1 MVIYRY
7 SEWDGTQ
14 DLFDLDAGKLMD
26 ELERHL
32 LSYGDLSYALRLL
45 QHGGIRDSQGRRLPS
60 LQELL
65 NRLRQ
70 QRQQQLDKY
79 DLSSILDDI
88 RHRLDDIVNTERQG
102 IERRLEETRQRAN
115 DTSSELSS
123 EMLEKLLKSVEDRA
137 TQNLQKLEKL
147 PSDVGGRIK
156 ELSQYDFMDDDAKRQ
171 FQELLDM
178 LKRNAIQPHARDL
191 MRQIESMDP
200 STLAEIRRLVKAINR
215 MLEERL
221 RGEEPDFQ
229 DFLREFGHFFGP
241 QPPQSLDELI
251 QQLQNQ
257 MAQAQSLLDSLSPED
272 KKTLEDLLD
281 SMLDD
286 ATRFELAKLAAG
298 LEALNPARHLPRPYL
313 FSGNESI
320 SYTEA
325 LKLMEMLHKIDR
337 LEAQIQEA
345 QFGGSLDNVDEKLV
359 TELAGEQVAKELEQ
373 LRSITKILEE
383 AGYIQWTDDRYELTP
398 HGMRRIGQ
406 KALKDIFAHLKK
418 DSLGRH
424 NLKLKGPG
432 GEKMDETKKY
442 EFGDEFQIHL
452 QKTIMNS
459 LLRQP
464 QTPPLH
470 ISPDDFEVFRTEM
483 LTKSATVLMMD
494 LSLSMPLRG
503 NFQAAKRVAIA
514 LDSLIKTQ
522 YPRDILDIIGFS
534 TYARVIKREELAYI
548 TWDEFDPY
556 TNMQQALSMA
566 RGLLSK
572 TRCNNKQIILIT
584 DGEPTAHIENG
595 HLFLQFPPTLRTL
608 QLTLREAKRC
618 TERGIIINTF
628 MLDTHQ
634 LSSTFVTQMAK
645 ANKGRVFFTTGDN
658 LGQYLLVDYLD
669 NKRRRI

>member
-1 MVIYRY
+1 MAIYRY

-14 DLFDLDAGKLMD
+14 ELLDLDADKLMD
-26 ELERHL
+26 ELGRHL
-32 LSYGDLSYALRLL
+32 LSYGDLSYALRRL
-45 QHGGIRDSQGRRLPS
+45 QHSGIRDSQGRRLPS
-60 LQELL
+60 LQELM

-88 RHRLDDIVNTERQG
+88 RLRLDDIVNTERQG
-102 IERRLEETRQRAN
+102 IERSLKETRQRAKEA
-115 DTSSELSS
+115 SGELSS
-123 EMLEKLLKSVEDRA
+123 EMIEKLLKSVEERA
-137 TQNLQKLEKL
+137 AQNLKKLEEL
-147 PSDVGGRIK
+147 PSDIGGRIK
-156 ELSQYDFMDDDAKRQ
+156 ELTQYDFMDDDAKRQ

-178 LKRNAIQPHARDL
+178 LKRNAIQPYTHDL

-200 STLAEIRRLVKAINR
+200 STLVEIRRLVEAINR

-221 RGEEPDFQ
+221 RGEKPDFQ
-229 DFLREFGHFFGP
+229 EFLREFGHFFGP

-251 QQLQNQ
+251 EQLQNQ
-257 MAQAQSLLDSLSPED
+257 MAQAQSLLNSLSPTD
-272 KKTLEDLLD
+272 KKALEDLLD
-281 SMLDD
+281 SVLDN

-298 LEALNPARHLPRPYL
+298 LEALNPTRHLPRPYL

-325 LKLMEMLHKIDR
+325 LKLMEMLHKMDN
-337 LEAQIQEA
+337 LEAQLEEA
-345 QFGGSLDNVDEKLV
+345 RFGGSLDNVDENLV
-359 TELAGEQVAKELEQ
+359 TELMDEQAAKELEQ

-424 NLKLKGPG
+424 SLNLKGPG
-432 GEKMDETKKY
+432 SEKTDETKKY
-442 EFGDEFQIHL
+442 EFGDGLQIHL

-464 QTPPLH
+464 QAPPLH
-470 ISPDDFEVFRTEM
+470 ISPDDLEVFKTET
-483 LTKSATVLMMD
+483 LTRSATVLMMD

-503 NFQAAKRVAIA
+503 NFEAAKRVAIA
-514 LDSLIKTQ
+514 LDSLIRTQ

-534 TYARVIKREELAYI
+534 TYAHVIKREKLPYI
-548 TWDEFDPY
+548 TWDELDPY
-556 TNMQQALSMA
+556 TNIQQALSMA
-566 RGLLSK
+566 GGLLSK

-595 HLFLQFPPTLRTL
+595 HLFLQFPPALRTL

-618 TERGIIINTF
+618 TQRGIRVNTF

-634 LSSTFVTQMAK
+634 LSSTFVMQMAK
-645 ANKGRVFFTTGDN
+645 ASKGRVFFTTADN
-658 LGQYLLVDYLD
+658 LGQYLLVDYVA

>member
-1 MVIYRY
+1 MAIYRY

-14 DLFDLDAGKLMD
+14 ELFDLDADKLMD

-32 LSYGDLSYALRLL
+32 LSYGDLSYALRRL
-45 QHGGIRDSQGRRLPS
+45 QHSGIRDSQGRRLPS

-65 NRLRQ
+65 NRLQ
-70 QRQQQLDKY
+70 QRRQQQLDKY

-88 RHRLDDIVNTERQG
+88 RLRLDDILNTERQG
-102 IERRLEETRQRAN
+102 IERRLEETRQRAKE
-115 DTSSELSS
+115 TSGELNS
-123 EMLEKLLKSVEDRA
+123 EMIEKLLKSVEERA
-137 TQNLQKLEKL
+137 AQNLKKLEEL
-147 PSDVGGRIK
+147 PSDLGGRIK
-156 ELSQYDFMDDDAKRQ
+156 ELAQYDFMDDDAKRQ

-178 LKRNAIQPHARDL
+178 LKLNAIQPYAHDL

-215 MLEERL
+215 MLEQRL

-229 DFLREFGHFFGP
+229 EFLREFGHFFGP

-251 QQLQNQ
+251 EQLQNQ
-257 MAQAQSLLDSLSPED
+257 IAQAQSLLNSLSPTD
-272 KKTLEDLLD
+272 KEALEDLLD
-281 SMLDD
+281 SVLDN
-286 ATRFELAKLAAG
+286 ATRFEMAKLAAS
-298 LEALNPARHLPRPYL
+298 LEALNPTSHLPRPYP
-313 FSGNESI
+313 FAGHDSI

-325 LKLMEMLHKIDR
+325 LKLMEMLHKMDNLQAQ
-337 LEAQIQEA
+337 LEEA
-345 QFGGSLDNVDEKLV
+345 RFGGSLDNVDENLV
-359 TELAGEQVAKELEQ
+359 TELMDEQAAKELEQ

-406 KALKDIFAHLKK
+406 KALKDIFVHLKK

-424 NLKLKGPG
+424 NLNLKGPG
-432 GEKMDETKKY
+432 SEKMDETKKY
-442 EFGDEFQIHL
+442 EFGDGFQIDL

-464 QTPPLH
+464 QAPPLH
-470 ISPDDFEVFRTEM
+470 ISKDDLEVFRTET
-483 LTKSATVLMMD
+483 LTRSATVLMMD

-503 NFQAAKRVAIA
+503 NFQAAKQVAIA
-514 LDSLIKTQ
+514 LDSLIRTQ
-522 YPRDILDIIGFS
+522 YPRDILEIIGFS
-534 TYARVIKREELAYI
+534 TYAHVIKREKLPYI

-556 TNMQQALSMA
+556 TNIQQALFMA
-566 RGLLSK
+566 GGFLSK

-595 HLFLQFPPTLRTL
+595 HLFLQFPPTLRTI

-618 TERGIIINTF
+618 TQHGIRVNTF

-634 LSSTFVTQMAK
+634 LSSTFVMQMAK
-645 ANKGRVFFTTGDN
+645 ASRGRVFFTTADN
-658 LGQYLLVDYLD
+658 LGQYLLVDYVA
-669 NKRRRI
+669 NKRHRI

>member
-1 MVIYRY
+1 MAIYRY

-14 DLFDLDAGKLMD
+14 ELFDLDADKLMD
-26 ELERHL
+26 ELGRHL
-32 LSYGDLSYALRLL
+32 LSYGDLSYALRRL
-45 QHGGIRDSQGRRLPS
+45 QHSSIRDSQGRRLPS

-70 QRQQQLDKY
+70 QRQQHLDKY

-88 RHRLDDIVNTERQG
+88 RLRLDDIVNTERQG
-102 IERRLEETRQRAN
+102 IERRLNETRQRAKGA
-115 DTSSELSS
+115 SEELSS
-123 EMLEKLLKSVEDRA
+123 EMIEKLLKSVEERA
-137 TQNLQKLEKL
+137 AQNLKKLEEL
-147 PSDVGGRIK
+147 PSDIGGRIK
-156 ELSQYDFMDDDAKRQ
+156 ELTQYDFMDDDAKRQ
-171 FQELLDM
+171 FQQLLDM
-178 LKRNAIQPHARDL
+178 LKRNAIQPYAQDL
-191 MRQIESMDP
+191 MRQIEGMDP

-229 DFLREFGHFFGP
+229 EFLREFGHFFGP

-251 QQLQNQ
+251 EQLQNQ
-257 MAQAQSLLDSLSPED
+257 MAQAQSLLNSLSPTD
-272 KKTLEDLLD
+272 KKALEDLLD
-281 SMLDD
+281 SVLDN

-298 LEALNPARHLPRPYL
+298 LEALNPTHHLPHPYP

-325 LKLMEMLHKIDR
+325 LKLMEMLHKMDN
-337 LEAQIQEA
+337 LEAQLEEA
-345 QFGGSLDNVDEKLV
+345 RFGGSLDNVDEKLV
-359 TELAGEQVAKELEQ
+359 TELMDEQAAKELEQ

-418 DSLGRH
+418 DSLGSH
-424 NLKLKGPG
+424 NLNLKGPG
-432 GEKMDETKKY
+432 SEKMDETKKY
-442 EFGDEFQIHL
+442 EFGDGLQIHL

-464 QTPPLH
+464 QAPPLH
-470 ISPDDFEVFRTEM
+470 ISPDDLEVFKTEA
-483 LTKSATVLMMD
+483 LTRSATVLMMD

-503 NFQAAKRVAIA
+503 NFEAAKRVAIA
-514 LDSLIKTQ
+514 LDSLIRTQ
-522 YPRDILDIIGFS
+522 YPRDILEIIGFS
-534 TYARVIKREELAYI
+534 TYAHVIKREKLPYI

-556 TNMQQALSMA
+556 TNIQQALSMA
-566 RGLLSK
+566 GGLLSK

-618 TERGIIINTF
+618 TQRGIRVNTF
-628 MLDTHQ
+628 MLDTQQ
-634 LSSTFVTQMAK
+634 LSSSFVMQMAK
-645 ANKGRVFFTTGDN
+645 ASKGRIFFTTADN
-658 LGQYLLVDYLD
+658 LGQYLLVDYVA

>member
-1 MVIYRY
+1 MAIYRY

-14 DLFDLDAGKLMD
+14 ELFDLDADKLMD
-26 ELERHL
+26 ELGRHL
-32 LSYGDLSYALRLL
+32 LSYGDLSYALRRL
-45 QHGGIRDSQGRRLPS
+45 QHSGIRDSQGRRLPS

-88 RHRLDDIVNTERQG
+88 RLRLDDIVNTERQG
-102 IERRLEETRQRAN
+102 IERRLEETRQRAKEA
-115 DTSSELSS
+115 SGELSS
-123 EMLEKLLKSVEDRA
+123 EMIEKLLKSVEERVA
-137 TQNLQKLEKL
+137 QNLKKLKEL
-147 PSDVGGRIK
+147 PSDIGGRIK
-156 ELSQYDFMDDDAKRQ
+156 ELTQYDFMDDDAKRQ
-171 FQELLDM
+171 FQELLDK
-178 LKRNAIQPHARDL
+178 LKRNAIQPYAHDL

-200 STLAEIRRLVKAINR
+200 STLAEIRRLVEAINR

-229 DFLREFGHFFGP
+229 EFLREFGHFFGP

-251 QQLQNQ
+251 EQLQNQ
-257 MAQAQSLLDSLSPED
+257 MAQAQSLLNSLSPSD
-272 KKTLEDLLD
+272 KKALEDLLD
-281 SMLDD
+281 SVLDN
-286 ATRFELAKLAAG
+286 ATRFELAKLAAS
-298 LEALNPARHLPRPYL
+298 LEALNPTRHLPHPYL

-325 LKLMEMLHKIDR
+325 LKLMEMLHKMDN
-337 LEAQIQEA
+337 LEAQLEEA
-345 QFGGSLDNVDEKLV
+345 RFGGSLDNVDEKLV
-359 TELAGEQVAKELEQ
+359 TELVGEQAAKELEQ

-406 KALKDIFAHLKK
+406 KALKDIFSHLKK

-424 NLKLKGPG
+424 SLNLKGFG
-432 GEKMDETKKY
+432 SEKTDETKKY
-442 EFGDEFQIHL
+442 EFGDAFQIHL

-464 QTPPLH
+464 QAPPLH
-470 ISPDDFEVFRTEM
+470 ISPDDLEVFRTET
-483 LTKSATVLMMD
+483 LTRSATVLMMD

-503 NFQAAKRVAIA
+503 NFEAAKRVAIA
-514 LDSLIKTQ
+514 LDSLIRTQ

-534 TYARVIKREELAYI
+534 TYAHVIKREKLPYI

-556 TNMQQALSMA
+556 TNIQQALSMA
-566 RGLLSK
+566 GGLLSK
-572 TRCNNKQIILIT
+572 RRCNNKQIILIT

-618 TERGIIINTF
+618 TQRGIRVNTF
-628 MLDTHQ
+628 MLDTHR
-634 LSSTFVTQMAK
+634 LSSTFVMQMAK
-645 ANKGRVFFTTGDN
+645 ASKGRVFFTTADN
-658 LGQYLLVDYLD
+658 LGQYLLVDYVA
-669 NKRRRI
+669 NKRRRF

>member
-1 MVIYRY
+1 MAVYRY

-14 DLFDLDAGKLMD
+14 ELFDLDADRLMG

-32 LSYGDLSYALRLL
+32 LAYGDLSYALRLL
-45 QHGGIRDSQGRRLPS
+45 QHSGIRDSQGRRLPS
-60 LQELL
+60 LQQLL

-88 RHRLDDIVNTERQG
+88 RHKLDDIVNTERQG
-102 IERRLEETRQRAN
+102 IKRRLEETRQGAK
-115 DTSSELSS
+115 SASGELSS

-137 TQNLQKLEKL
+137 AENLKKLEEL

-178 LKRNAIQPHARDL
+178 LKRNAIQPYARDL

-200 STLAEIRRLVKAINR
+200 STLAEIRRLAEAINW

-229 DFLREFGHFFGP
+229 EFLREFGHFFGSQTP
-241 QPPQSLDELI
+241 RSLDELI

-257 MAQAQSLLDSLSPED
+257 MAQAQSLLDSLSPQD
-272 KKTLEDLLD
+272 KKSLEDLLD
-281 SMLDD
+281 SILDD
-286 ATRFELAKLAAG
+286 TTRFELAKLAAS
-298 LEALNPARHLPRPYL
+298 LEALNPTRHLPRPYL

-325 LKLMEMLHKIDR
+325 LKLMEMLHKMDR
-337 LEAQIQEA
+337 LEAQLQEA

-359 TELAGEQVAKELEQ
+359 TELAGEQTAKELEQ
-373 LRSITKILEE
+373 LRNITKILEE
-383 AGYIQWTDDRYELTP
+383 AGYIQWRDDRYELTP

-424 NLKLKGPG
+424 SLNLKGPG
-432 GEKMDETKKY
+432 GEKTDETKKY
-442 EFGDEFQIHL
+442 EFGDSFQIHL
-452 QKTIMNS
+452 HKTIMNS
-459 LLRQP
+459 LLRLP

-470 ISPDDFEVFRTEM
+470 VSPDDFEVFTTEM

-503 NFQAAKRVAIA
+503 SFQAAKRVAIA

-522 YPRDILDIIGFS
+522 YPRDILNIIGFS
-534 TYARVIKREELAYI
+534 TYARVIRREDLAYI

-608 QLTLREAKRC
+608 QLTLTEAKRC
-618 TERGIIINTF
+618 REHGIIINTF

-645 ANKGRVFFTTGDN
+645 ASKGRVFFTTADN
-658 LGQYLLVDYLD
+658 LGQYLLVDYLA

>member
-1 MVIYRY
+1 MAIYRY

-14 DLFDLDAGKLMD
+14 ELFDLDADKLMD
-26 ELERHL
+26 ELGRHVF
-32 LSYGDLSYALRLL
+32 SYGDLSYALRRL
-45 QHGGIRDSQGRRLPS
+45 QHSGIRDSQGRRLPS

-88 RHRLDDIVNTERQG
+88 RIRLDDIVNTERQG
-102 IERRLEETRQRAN
+102 IERRLEETRQRAKEA
-115 DTSSELSS
+115 SGELSS
-123 EMLEKLLKSVEDRA
+123 EMIEKLLKSVEERA
-137 TQNLQKLEKL
+137 AQNLKKLEEL
-147 PSDVGGRIK
+147 PSDIGGRIK
-156 ELSQYDFMDDDAKRQ
+156 ELTQYDFMDDDAKRQ

-178 LKRNAIQPHARDL
+178 LKRNAIQPYAHDL

-200 STLAEIRRLVKAINR
+200 STLAEIRRLVEAINR

-229 DFLREFGHFFGP
+229 EFLREFGHFFGP

-251 QQLQNQ
+251 EQLQNQ
-257 MAQAQSLLDSLSPED
+257 MAQAQSLLNSLSPTD
-272 KKTLEDLLD
+272 KKALEDLLD
-281 SMLDD
+281 SVLDN

-298 LEALNPARHLPRPYL
+298 LEALNPTRHLPHPYP

-325 LKLMEMLHKIDR
+325 LKLMEMLHKMDN
-337 LEAQIQEA
+337 LEAQLEEA
-345 QFGGSLDNVDEKLV
+345 RFGGSLDNVDEKLV
-359 TELAGEQVAKELEQ
+359 TELMDKQAAKELEQ

-418 DSLGRH
+418 DSLGSH
-424 NLKLKGPG
+424 NLNLKGPG
-432 GEKMDETKKY
+432 SEKMDETKKY
-442 EFGDEFQIHL
+442 EFGDGLQIHL

-464 QTPPLH
+464 QVPPLH
-470 ISPDDFEVFRTEM
+470 ISPDDLEVFKTEA
-483 LTKSATVLMMD
+483 LTRSATVLMMD

-503 NFQAAKRVAIA
+503 NFEAAKRVAIA
-514 LDSLIKTQ
+514 LDSLIRTQ

-534 TYARVIKREELAYI
+534 TYAHVIKREKLPYI

-556 TNMQQALSMA
+556 TNIQQALSMA
-566 RGLLSK
+566 GGLLSK
-572 TRCNNKQIILIT
+572 RRCDNKQIILIT

-618 TERGIIINTF
+618 TQRGIRVNTF

-634 LSSTFVTQMAK
+634 LSSTFVMQMAK
-645 ANKGRVFFTTGDN
+645 ASKGRVFFTTADN
-658 LGQYLLVDYLD
+658 LGQYLLVDYVA
-669 NKRRRI
+669 NKRRRF

>member
-1 MVIYRY
+1 
-7 SEWDGTQ
+7 
-14 DLFDLDAGKLMD
+14 
-26 ELERHL
+26 
-32 LSYGDLSYALRLL
+32 
-45 QHGGIRDSQGRRLPS
+45 
-60 LQELL
+60 L

-88 RHRLDDIVNTERQG
+88 RLRLDDILNTERQG
-102 IERRLEETRQRAN
+102 IERRLEETRQRAKE
-115 DTSSELSS
+115 TSGELNS
-123 EMLEKLLKSVEDRA
+123 EMIEKLLKSVEERA
-137 TQNLQKLEKL
+137 AQNLKKLEEL
-147 PSDVGGRIK
+147 PSDLGGRIK
-156 ELSQYDFMDDDAKRQ
+156 ELAQYDFMDDDAKRQ

-178 LKRNAIQPHARDL
+178 LKRNAIQPYAHDL

-215 MLEERL
+215 MMEQRL

-229 DFLREFGHFFGP
+229 EFLREFGHFFGP

-251 QQLQNQ
+251 EQLQNQ
-257 MAQAQSLLDSLSPED
+257 IAQAQSLLNSLSPTD
-272 KKTLEDLLD
+272 KEALEDLLD
-281 SMLDD
+281 SVLDN
-286 ATRFELAKLAAG
+286 ATRFEMAKLAAS
-298 LEALNPARHLPRPYL
+298 LEALNPTSHLPRPYP
-313 FSGNESI
+313 FAGHESI

-325 LKLMEMLHKIDR
+325 LKLMEMLHKMDNLQAQ
-337 LEAQIQEA
+337 LEEA
-345 QFGGSLDNVDEKLV
+345 RFGGSLDNVDENLV
-359 TELAGEQVAKELEQ
+359 TELMDEEAAKELEQ

-406 KALKDIFAHLKK
+406 KALKDIFVHLKK

-424 NLKLKGPG
+424 NLNLKGPG
-432 GEKMDETKKY
+432 SEKMDETKKY
-442 EFGDEFQIHL
+442 EFGDGFQIDL

-464 QTPPLH
+464 QAPPLH
-470 ISPDDFEVFRTEM
+470 ISKDDLEVFRTET
-483 LTKSATVLMMD
+483 LTRSATVLMMD

-503 NFQAAKRVAIA
+503 NFQAAKQVAIA
-514 LDSLIKTQ
+514 LDSLIRTQ
-522 YPRDILDIIGFS
+522 YPRDILEIIGFS
-534 TYARVIKREELAYI
+534 TYAHVIKREKLPYI

-556 TNMQQALSMA
+556 TNIQQALFMA
-566 RGLLSK
+566 GGFLSK

-595 HLFLQFPPTLRTL
+595 HLFLQFPPTLRTI

-618 TERGIIINTF
+618 TQHGIRVNTF

-634 LSSTFVTQMAK
+634 LSSTFVMQMAK
-645 ANKGRVFFTTGDN
+645 ASRGRVFFTTADN
-658 LGQYLLVDYLD
+658 LGQYLLVDYVA
-669 NKRRRI
+669 NKRHRI

>member
-1 MVIYRY
+1 MAIYRY

-14 DLFDLDAGKLMD
+14 ELFDLDVDKLMD
-26 ELERHL
+26 ELGRHL

-45 QHGGIRDSQGRRLPS
+45 QRSGISDSQGRRLSS

-70 QRQQQLDKY
+70 QRQQQLDQY

-88 RHRLDDIVNTERQG
+88 RIRLDDIVNIEREG
-102 IERRLEETRQRAN
+102 IERRLKETKQRTEEAS
-115 DTSSELSS
+115 DELSS
-123 EMLEKLLKSVEDRA
+123 EMIEKLVKSVEERA
-137 TQNLQKLEKL
+137 AQNLKKLEEL
-147 PSDVGGRIK
+147 PLDIGGRIK
-156 ELSQYDFMDDDAKRQ
+156 ELSQYNFMDDDAKRQ

-178 LKRNAIQPHARDL
+178 LKRNAIQPYAHNL

-200 STLAEIRRLVKAINR
+200 STLAEIRRLVEAINQ

-221 RGEEPDFQ
+221 RGREPDFQ
-229 DFLREFGHFFGP
+229 EFLREFGHFFGP
-241 QPPQSLDELI
+241 QPPRSLDELME
-251 QQLQNQ
+251 QLQNQ
-257 MAQAQSLLDSLSPED
+257 MAQAQSLLDSLSSKD
-272 KKTLEDLLD
+272 KRALEDLLD
-281 SMLDD
+281 AVLDD
-286 ATRFELAKLAAG
+286 ATRFELAKLAAN
-298 LEALNPARHLPRPYL
+298 LETLNPTRHSPRPYP
-313 FSGNESI
+313 FSGNESL

-325 LKLMEMLHKIDR
+325 LKLMEMLHKMDR
-337 LEAQIQEA
+337 LEAQMQEA
-345 QFGGSLDNVDEKLV
+345 QFGGSLDNVDENLV
-359 TELAGEQVAKELEQ
+359 TELMSEKAAKELEQ

-383 AGYIQWTDDRYELTP
+383 AGYIRWTDDRYELTP
-398 HGMRRIGQ
+398 HGMRKIGQ

-424 NLKLKGPG
+424 SLNLKGPG

-459 LLRQP
+459 LLHQP
-464 QTPPLH
+464 QSPPLH
-470 ISPDDFEVFRTEM
+470 ISPDDFEVYRTEM
-483 LTKSATVLMMD
+483 LTRSATVLLMD
-494 LSLSMPLRG
+494 LSLSMPMRG
-503 NFQAAKRVAIA
+503 NFQAAKQVAIA
-514 LDSLIKTQ
+514 LDSLIRTQ
-522 YPRDILDIIGFS
+522 YPRDILDLIGFS
-534 TYARVIKREELAYI
+534 TYSRVIKKEDLPYV

-556 TNMQQALSMA
+556 TNIQQGLSMA

-572 TRCNNKQIILIT
+572 IRCNNKQILLIT

-618 TERGIIINTF
+618 TQHGITVNTF

-634 LSSTFVTQMAK
+634 LSNTFVMQMAK
-645 ANKGRVFFTTGDN
+645 VGKGRVFFTTADS
-658 LGQYLLVDYLD
+658 LGQYILVDYVA
-669 NKRRRI
+669 NKKRRI